1 MPIRNQNVSQLSR
14 HQCWKKGIS
23 EKEGGEICYRQLYFG
38 VAFMDVVV
46 YSKLMEL
53 PGTDL
58 Q

>member
-1 MPIRNQNVSQLSR
+1 MSASYPD
-14 HQCWKKGIS
+14 IS
-23 EKEGGEICYRQLYFG
+23 VGKRAFQRRRGGEICYRQLYLG